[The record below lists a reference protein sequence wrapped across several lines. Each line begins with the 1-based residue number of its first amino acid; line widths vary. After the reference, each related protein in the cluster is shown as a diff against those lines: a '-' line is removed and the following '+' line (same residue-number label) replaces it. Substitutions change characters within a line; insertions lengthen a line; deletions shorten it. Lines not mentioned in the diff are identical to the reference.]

1 MKPHFLKRT
10 LWILLSVAIV
20 LAGAGGYAYYRVR
33 QTQASN
39 TQTSTLQTAT
49 VRQGDLVIR
58 ASGTG
63 TLIAVTESDLVFGTS
78 GKLENI
84 LVKVGDKVEAGQLLA
99 QLDDSSQQI
108 KLAQAKQTLLEL
120 TSPAAIAATQ
130 QSVAQTQKD
139 VYNAQVALNNLNI
152 GVNEALLINAEASL
166 TLALRQE
173 EKAQEAYDKVAHMS
187 HDESQ
192 WA

>member
-1 MKPHFLKRT
+1 MKCHFSKRT
-10 LWILLSVAIV
+10 LWILLSVVAVV

-33 QTQASN
+33 QAQASS

-84 LVKVGDKVEAGQLLA
+84 LVKVGSGLGLAIARAIVEKHNGRIWAESKPCLLY
-99 QLDDSSQQI
+99 
-108 KLAQAKQTLLEL
+108 
-120 TSPAAIAATQ
+120 TSP
-130 QSVAQTQKD
+130 SPRD
-139 VYNAQVALNNLNI
+139 
-152 GVNEALLINAEASL
+152 
-166 TLALRQE
+166 
-173 EKAQEAYDKVAHMS
+173 
-187 HDESQ
+187 
-192 WA
+192 